1 MTGDSLQPT
10 QQIKLKPVWML
21 LCLLLPVIFSRAQP
35 DFSNP
40 GERID
45 TNEIKLYLRKSAIF
59 LDNHHDSSYF
69 YLNQALI
76 KSYNARWDKGII
88 SALTELSF
96 WYYGSNTDLSIKY
109 GTLALSEY
117 YGRNSPN
124 FNNVLYRLYNILAKA
139 YETRGMVDSS
149 AHYFYLMNDVIE
161 AGKIPV
167 KSYFALAVYTQ
178 LAYFWLNANWD
189 INGGYIEPT
198 QYFINKAKIADE
210 ATRKDSLTE
219 LSFVSYALQG
229 AYYSCIGNED
239 SARYYNLEYM
249 RLRQKHK
256 ISNVTWDAA
265 TLLNISDTWLNQNRP
280 EKAIEYI
287 HRELA
292 LKDALGTNVRYL
304 VMGYLALCKAY
315 YLQKDYTRSVSTFE
329 EIWQHYDR
337 NDFQN
342 RVMIDA
348 CQVASDAYA
357 KLGILSKALEY
368 KDIYIKLKDSL
379 MKQDKID
386 MMNRLQIKYRIS
398 EKDKALAQQKLAT
411 TEAENRVRQRNAWI
425 AGISLLTLSGL
436 ALFVLWQRNNRHKQ
450 HLQQEKI
457 NSFQQQME
465 IAKLN
470 ATIAGEER
478 ERSRIAR
485 ELHDGIGGLMAGAR
499 MNFEMVKRNLH
510 LENITDYQDGL
521 HLLEEAS
528 SELRKTAHNMMP
540 EMLLQE
546 GLVVAVEYFCRKVV
560 SNSPTHLHFQTAG
573 VPRSFA
579 PQFELTI
586 YRVIQELVHN
596 IIKHAQATEALVQ
609 MSFSDTIFDVTV
621 EDNGIGMPPDILST
635 AKGIGLRSIAD
646 RIKAIDGTMQ
656 IQNLPENGTSIYIE
670 VVLKPENQ
678 ASI

>member
-1 MTGDSLQPT
+1 MTCTLVQSAFNPLRQFLV
-10 QQIKLKPVWML
+10 IV
-21 LCLLLPVIFSRAQP
+21 LLLVAFCANAQP
-35 DFSNP
+35 DFVTNP
-40 GERID
+40 SEKAD
-45 TNEIKLYLRKSAIF
+45 TNLIKTYLLRSRDL
-59 LDNHHDSSYF
+59 LDTHHDSSYY

-76 KSYNARWDKGII
+76 KSYNIKWSKGII
-88 SALTELSF
+88 SALTELGF

-109 GTLALSEY
+109 SNLALSEY
-117 YGRNSPN
+117 YGRNSDN
-124 FNNVLYRLYNILAKA
+124 FSNVLYRLYNILAKA

-161 AGKIPV
+161 EGKIPV
-167 KSYFALAVYTQ
+167 KSYFALSLYTQ
-178 LAYFWLNANWD
+178 LAYFWLNTNWD

-198 QYFINKAKIADE
+198 QYFISKAKIADE
-210 ATRKDSLTE
+210 AMRKDSITE
-219 LSFVSYALQG
+219 LSFVSYSLQG
-229 AYYSCIGNED
+229 AYYSSIGNED
-239 SARYYNLEYM
+239 SSRYYYLEYM
-249 RLRQKHK
+249 KLRQKHK

-265 TLLNISDTWLNQNRP
+265 TLLNIAETYLNQNQP
-280 EKAIEYI
+280 GKAIEYI
-287 HRELA
+287 NRELA

-304 VMGYLALCKAY
+304 VMGYLYLCKAY

-329 EIWQHYDR
+329 EVWQHYDR

-342 RVMIDA
+342 KEMIDA
-348 CQVASDAYA
+348 CQVAADAYA

-368 KDIYIKLKDSL
+368 KDIYIRLKDSL

-411 TEAENRVRQRNAWI
+411 TEAENRVRQRNVWI
-425 AGISLLTLSGL
+425 AGISFIALSVL
-436 ALFVLWQRNNRHKQ
+436 ALFLLWQRSNRHKQ

-465 IAKLN
+465 IAQLN

-478 ERSRIAR
+478 ERARIAR

-499 MNFEMVKRNLH
+499 MNFEMVKRNHH
-510 LENITDYQDGL
+510 LENSNDYQDGL

-540 EMLLQE
+540 EILLQE
-546 GLVVAVEYFCRKVV
+546 GLVVAVEYFCRKVGN
-560 SNSPTHLHFQTAG
+560 NSPTRIHFQTMG
-573 VPRSFA
+573 NPRSFA

-596 IIKHAQATEALVQ
+596 IIKHAKATEAMVQ
-609 MSFSDTIFDVTV
+609 IGFSDAIFDVTV
-621 EDNGIGMPPDILST
+621 EDNGIGMPENILLT
-635 AKGIGLRSIAD
+635 AKGIGLKSIAD
-646 RIKAIDGTMQ
+646 RIKAVNGTMQ
-656 IQNLPENGTSIYIE
+656 IQNPPENGTSIYIE

-678 ASI
+678 A